1 MSAAMKRSTFTGFIL
16 SLVVCIVPPGANAKS
31 DDFKSVV
38 KVIEQFY
45 GVKHQQ
51 IPFPARAGM
60 KTARTMARIAGG
72 NKWRI
77 AEAGS
82 VKVAFFEDQDFTTSK
97 NEGDLRRSL
106 NNMLS
111 TTWSPL
117 IQVIAPRD
125 HNQSYIFLRNAGDK
139 FNVLVVQIETREAW
153 VVQVDVSPSTLAA
166 LLQTPDEMGKVISDD
181 AMRNDD
187 QE

>member
-1 MSAAMKRSTFTGFIL
+1 MKRSIL
-16 SLVVCIVPPGANAKS
+16 SGMIFFFAIAAAPPVVNAKG

-38 KVIEQFY
+38 KVIEQIY

-51 IPFPARAGM
+51 LPFLARAGM

-72 NKWRI
+72 QKRRI

-82 VKVAFFEDQDFTTSK
+82 VKVAFFEDHDFTSVK
-97 NEGDLRRSL
+97 NDGNLRRSL
-106 NNMLS
+106 NNMLG
-111 TTWSPL
+111 TTWSPI
-117 IQVIAPRD
+117 IQMFAPRAHD
-125 HNQSYIFLRNAGDK
+125 QSYIFLRNAGHK

-153 VVQVDVSPSTLAA
+153 VIQIDVSPSTLAA
-166 LLQTPDEMGKVISDD
+166 LLQTPDEMGKIISDD
-181 AMRNDD
+181 AMTNYD